1 MKVNKKTVFTVLG
14 MIFTVAAG
22 FASDAKNTVITQE
35 MVDEAVNKR
44 LGVKNNEEEDSDECS
59 G

>member
-44 LGVKNNEEEDSDECS
+44 LGVKNNEEEDSDGCS
-59 G
+59 D